1 MSAGCL
7 CTAHRRWRTDA
18 RSMVAGW
25 CVMLATCVLAA
36 HAQPSPAPP
45 SSLDLLRS
53 FTELPVFGLPRSVGL
68 RAPPPPDS
76 YFNLS
81 PPPPPPSPPPPPQAP
96 TPLSPSPV
104 AEAALNASSCAAQG
118 LQGTCKC
125 AAPWCCRR
133 AAP

>member
-1 MSAGCL
+1 
-7 CTAHRRWRTDA
+7 
-18 RSMVAGW
+18 MVAGW
-25 CVMLATCVLAA
+25 CVLLAACVLSA
-36 HAQPSPAPP
+36 HAQPAPSPPQ

-53 FTELPVFGLPRSVGL
+53 FTELPMFGLPGSVGL

-96 TPLSPSPV
+96 TPLLPSP
-104 AEAALNASSCAAQG
+104 AEAAQNGSSCAAQG

-125 AAPWCCRR
+125 AAPVGCQSR
-133 AAP
+133 AP